1 MNNKK
6 QNYFEVASEFQVKS
20 KYIIPVSDTGL
31 THSSNFVYR
40 ILNLPFTEFHDV
52 WNFLETALRT
62 SKLAVG
68 CPSPP

>member
-1 MNNKK
+1 MTRLVKGEWTTNGVKWFTGTTR
-6 QNYFEVASEFQVKS
+6 YEAEELQVKS

-52 WNFLETALRT
+52 
-62 SKLAVG
+62 
-68 CPSPP
+68 